1 LSVRQIRLK
10 HLKKPRKKSF
20 LPFIIGSIFF
30 HLLILAIILVYQF
43 EIIGKQ
49 AKKEKK
55 EPDYIEITELPVPK
69 EKETKPPQETK
80 RLAERSHDAKEEKT
94 RDQFTKRSVALPPP
108 QKPAAPQK
116 PKPEVKKQEPKKT
129 AKKQETKPKT
139 AEKPKQ
145 ETTRQSITRE
155 DLLRDKTLAS
165 LPKEQLREDTGS
177 QKATGQKY
185 EERAVPNIS
194 KEQLFSNV
202 PNTFPESS
210 QSTQDYLG
218 ARDVNMREDT
228 VELSTT
234 EFRYL
239 SYFSKLKSQIESV
252 WNYPEES
259 RYRGEEGQLFL
270 VFTIKRN
277 GDLENIQLLNSSG
290 YARLDNEAIR
300 AIRSASPYSPFPE
313 GWGALERLNIKATFI
328 YQFGGF
334 IR

>member
-1 LSVRQIRLK
+1 VRQIRLK

-20 LPFIIGSIFF
+20 LPFIIGSVFF

-69 EKETKPPQETK
+69 EKETKPPEETK
-80 RLAERSHDAKEEKT
+80 RLAERSHTAKEEKT
-94 RDQFTKRSVALPPP
+94 RDEYTKRSVALPPP
-108 QKPAAPQK
+108 QKPVAPQK
-116 PKPEVKKQEPKKT
+116 PKREVKKQEPKKT
-129 AKKQETKPKT
+129 AKKQETKTKT

-145 ETTRQSITRE
+145 ETKGQSVTRE

-165 LPKEQLREDTGS
+165 LPKEQLKEDTGS
-177 QKATGQKY
+177 QKATSQKY
-185 EERAVPNIS
+185 EERAVQHI
-194 KEQLFSNV
+194 EDAFSNV
-202 PNTFPESS
+202 LNTFPESS
-210 QSTQDYLG
+210 QTTQDYLG
-218 ARDVNMREDT
+218 ARDVNMKEDT

-277 GDLENIQLLNSSG
+277 GDLENIELLNSSG

-313 GWGALERLNIKATFI
+313 GWGDMERLHIKATFI

>member
-1 LSVRQIRLK
+1 VRQIRLK

-20 LPFIIGSIFF
+20 LPFIIGSVFF

-69 EKETKPPQETK
+69 EKETKPPEETK
-80 RLAERSHDAKEEKT
+80 RLAERSHTAKEEKT
-94 RDQFTKRSVALPPP
+94 RDEYTKRSVALPPP

-116 PKPEVKKQEPKKT
+116 PKREVKKQEPKKT
-129 AKKQETKPKT
+129 AKKQETKG
-139 AEKPKQ
+139 
-145 ETTRQSITRE
+145 QSVTRE
-155 DLLRDKTLAS
+155 EKLRDKTLAS
-165 LPKEQLREDTGS
+165 LPKEQLKEDTGS
-177 QKATGQKY
+177 QKATSQKY

-210 QSTQDYLG
+210 QATQDYLG

-313 GWGALERLNIKATFI
+313 GWGSMERLHIKATFI

>member
-1 LSVRQIRLK
+1 MRQIRLRN
-10 HLKKPRKKSF
+10 LRKPRKKSI
-20 LPFIIGSIFF
+20 LPFVIVSVLF
-30 HLLILAIILVYQF
+30 HLLLLALILVYQY
-43 EIIGKQ
+43 EVIDKQ

-55 EPDYIEITELPVPK
+55 QPEYIEITELPVPK

-80 RLAERSHDAKEEKT
+80 RLAERSHTAEKEKT
-94 RDQFTKRSVALPPP
+94 RDEFTKRSVALPPP
-108 QKPAAPQK
+108 QKPAVQQK
-116 PKPEVKKQEPKKT
+116 PKQQVKKQEPAKT
-129 AKKQETKPKT
+129 AKKAESKPKT

-145 ETTRQSITRE
+145 ETAKENITRE
-155 DLLRDKTLAS
+155 DLLRNKTLAS
-165 LPKEQLREDTGS
+165 LPKEQMKEETGG
-177 QKATGQKY
+177 QKVTGRKY
-185 EERAVPNIS
+185 EERDVPNIT

-202 PNTFPESS
+202 PNTFPESA
-210 QSTQDYLG
+210 QGTQDYLG
-218 ARDVNMREDT
+218 ARDVNMKEDT

-239 SYFSKLKSQIESV
+239 SYFAKLKSQIESV
-252 WNYPEES
+252 WNYPQES

-277 GDLENIQLLNSSG
+277 GELENIELVSSSG

-300 AIRSASPYSPFPE
+300 AIRSAAPYSPFPE
-313 GWGALERLNIKATFI
+313 GWGSLERLHIRATFI

>member
-1 LSVRQIRLK
+1 MKQIRLK
-10 HLKKPRKKSF
+10 HLKKPRKRPI

-30 HLLILAIILVYQF
+30 HLLLLALILVYQF
-43 EIIGKQ
+43 AYLDKL

-69 EKETKPPQETK
+69 EKETKPPENPK
-80 RLAERSHDAKEEKT
+80 RLAERSHTAREEKT
-94 RDQFTKRSVALPPP
+94 RDEFTKRSISVPPP
-108 QKPAAPQK
+108 QKPAPPQK
-116 PKPEVKKQEPKKT
+116 PRQETKKQEPKKT
-129 AKKQETKPKT
+129 AKKQETKV
-139 AEKPKQ
+139 AEKPKREKAEQ
-145 ETTRQSITRE
+145 TITRE
-155 DLLRDKTLAS
+155 DVLRNKTLAS
-165 LPKEQLREDTGS
+165 LPKEQFKEGTSGTKS
-177 QKATGQKY
+177 NNENNQQKT
-185 EERAVPNIS
+185 VPNIT

-202 PNTFPESS
+202 PNSFPESS

-218 ARDVNMREDT
+218 DRDVNRKEDT

-234 EFRYL
+234 EFKYM
-239 SYFSKLKSQIESV
+239 SYFAKLKSQIEGV

-277 GDLENIQLLNSSG
+277 GELENIQLLSSSG
-290 YARLDNEAIR
+290 YVRLDSEAMR
-300 AIRSASPYSPFPE
+300 AIKAAAPFSPFPE
-313 GWGALERLNIKATFI
+313 GWGSLETLNIKATFI

>member
-1 LSVRQIRLK
+1 VRQIRLK

-20 LPFIIGSIFF
+20 LPFIIGSVFF

-69 EKETKPPQETK
+69 EKETKPPEETK
-80 RLAERSHDAKEEKT
+80 RLAERSHTAKEEKT
-94 RDQFTKRSVALPPP
+94 RDEYTKRSVALPPP

-116 PKPEVKKQEPKKT
+116 PKGEVKKQEPKKT
-129 AKKQETKPKT
+129 AKKQETKG
-139 AEKPKQ
+139 
-145 ETTRQSITRE
+145 QSVTRE

-165 LPKEQLREDTGS
+165 LPKEQLKEDTGA
-177 QKATGQKY
+177 QKATSQKY

-210 QSTQDYLG
+210 QTTQDYLG
-218 ARDVNMREDT
+218 ARDVNMKEDT

-313 GWGALERLNIKATFI
+313 GWGAMERLHIKATFI

>member
-1 LSVRQIRLK
+1 MSVRQIRLK

-20 LPFIIGSIFF
+20 LPFIIGSVFF

-80 RLAERSHDAKEEKT
+80 RLAERSHTAKEEKT
-94 RDQFTKRSVALPPP
+94 RDEFTKRSVALPPP

-116 PKPEVKKQEPKKT
+116 PKREVKKQEPKKT
-129 AKKQETKPKT
+129 AKKQETKAKT
-139 AEKPKQ
+139 AKKPKQ
-145 ETTRQSITRE
+145 ETTGQSITRE

-165 LPKEQLREDTGS
+165 LPKEQLKEDTGS
-177 QKATGQKY
+177 QKATSQKY

-202 PNTFPESS
+202 PNTFPQSS
-210 QSTQDYLG
+210 QGTQDYLG

-277 GDLENIQLLNSSG
+277 GDLENIELLNSSG

-313 GWGALERLNIKATFI
+313 GWGAMERLHIKATFI

>member
-1 LSVRQIRLK
+1 MSVRQIRLK

-20 LPFIIGSIFF
+20 LPFIIGSVFF

-69 EKETKPPQETK
+69 EKETKPPEETK
-80 RLAERSHDAKEEKT
+80 RLAERSHTAKEEKT
-94 RDQFTKRSVALPPP
+94 RDEYTKRSVALPPP
-108 QKPAAPQK
+108 QKPVAPQK
-116 PKPEVKKQEPKKT
+116 PKREVKKQEPKKT
-129 AKKQETKPKT
+129 AKKQETKTKT

-145 ETTRQSITRE
+145 ETKGQSVTRE

-165 LPKEQLREDTGS
+165 LPKEQLKEDAGS
-177 QKATGQKY
+177 QKATSQKY

-210 QSTQDYLG
+210 QTTQDYLG

-313 GWGALERLNIKATFI
+313 GWGSMERLHIKATFI

>member
-1 LSVRQIRLK
+1 MRQIRLK

-30 HLLILAIILVYQF
+30 HLLILALILVLQF
-43 EIIGKQ
+43 EIIDKQ

-55 EPDYIEITELPVPK
+55 EPQYIEITELPVPK
-69 EKETKPPQETK
+69 EKETKPPKETK
-80 RLAERSHDAKEEKT
+80 RLAERSHEAKEEKT
-94 RDQFTKRSVALPPP
+94 RDEFTKRTVALPPP
-108 QKPAAPQK
+108 QKPAAPRK
-116 PKPEVKKQEPKKT
+116 PKPEVKKEEPKKT
-129 AKKQETKPKT
+129 AKKEAPKT
-139 AEKPKQ
+139 KAAEKPKQ
-145 ETTRQSITRE
+145 ETAKESITRE

-165 LPKEQLREDTGS
+165 LPKEQLKDDTGGS
-177 QKATGQKY
+177 KVTGRKY
-185 EERAVPNIS
+185 EERAVPDIS
-194 KEQLFSNV
+194 REQLFSNV

-218 ARDVNMREDT
+218 ARDVNMKEDT

-239 SYFSKLKSQIESV
+239 SYFAKLKHQIESV

-277 GDLENIQLLNSSG
+277 GDLENIELLNSSG

-313 GWGALERLNIKATFI
+313 SWGSLERLHIRATFI